1 MSGAFFI
8 KKYRRK
14 SAKKLQKIVN
24 RPNRAFHSYLKRYTI
39 KAVISLLK
47 RRNEKKMTLKEL
59 RKERRMTQS
68 EVGEVIGTDDR
79 TYRKY
84 ENGEV
89 KLSGI
94 RLQILAD
101 FFGVPANE
109 IDLKVRKE

>member
-1 MSGAFFI
+1 
-8 KKYRRK
+8 
-14 SAKKLQKIVN
+14 
-24 RPNRAFHSYLKRYTI
+24 
-39 KAVISLLK
+39 
-47 RRNEKKMTLKEL
+47 MTLKEL

-109 IDLKVRKE
+109 IDLKVRKEWCPTWSKLSCSPTRGPFPRLS